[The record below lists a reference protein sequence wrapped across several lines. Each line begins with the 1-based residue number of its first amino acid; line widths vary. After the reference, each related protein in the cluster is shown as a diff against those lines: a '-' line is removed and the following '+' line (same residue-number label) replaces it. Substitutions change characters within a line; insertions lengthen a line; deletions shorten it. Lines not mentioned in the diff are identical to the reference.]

1 MRLQLWNPQTW
12 NYLILWRPYGSSL
25 REDERQREVHLPVC
39 ILSLGWNHLFGPLV
53 HQSKSHLKSS
63 PQTQTTL
70 CELTSSPITST
81 AHNNSAPPYSMW
93 QANIV
98 IHPVLISP
106 SSLAQPQSWNC
117 NVVSPKTMSKLNIT
131 IPSPSFW
138 ASLCVAASSTSSHSG
153 VNEQGFSSEK
163 ALAFLMEE
171 TDTANSC
178 FPLPPCHECD
188 VTPGSTAD
196 SLTRG
201 NQINQAART
210 ERDWVLENLTKLL
223 LPPWPEKL

>member
-12 NYLILWRPYGSSL
+12 NYLILWVPYGSSL
-25 REDERQREVHLPVC
+25 RGKRQWEVHLPIC

-53 HQSKSHLKSS
+53 HHSKSHLKSS

-81 AHNNSAPPYSMW
+81 CHNNSAPPYSMW

-106 SSLAQPQSWNC
+106 SSLAEPQSWSF
-117 NVVSPKTMSKLNIT
+117 NVISPKTVSKLNIT
-131 IPSPSFW
+131 IPFPSFW
-138 ASLCVAASSTSSHSG
+138 ASLCVAASSNFSHSG

-171 TDTANSC
+171 TDTAYSC

-188 VTPGSTAD
+188 VTPGSTTD

-210 ERDWVLENLTKLL
+210 ERHQVSVNMTKLL
-223 LPPWPEKL
+223 LPPWTEKL